1 MSSMQHGTGSTAD
14 GADATRDCA
23 AATAEAALAAE
34 TTDAPVA
41 LASLTSL
48 LGGTIQGGTSC
59 EVDGTC
65 D

>member
-1 MSSMQHGTGSTAD
+1 MSIMQHGTGSTAD
-14 GADATRDCA
+14 ATRDGA
-23 AATAEAALAAE
+23 AATAEAALAAPAAE

-41 LASLTSL
+41 LTSLTSL